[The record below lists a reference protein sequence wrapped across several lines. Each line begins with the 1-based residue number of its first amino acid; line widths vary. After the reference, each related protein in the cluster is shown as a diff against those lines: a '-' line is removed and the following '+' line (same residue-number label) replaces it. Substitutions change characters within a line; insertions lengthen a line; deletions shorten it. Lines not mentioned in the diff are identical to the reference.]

1 MSRDMLPA
9 MTDQRSGPQG
19 PPLQDE
25 VDDLVASWRA
35 ERLDI
40 EVGPLQILSRVS
52 RLARHL
58 DRARRA
64 AFAAHQLGT
73 WEFDV
78 LSALRRQGPPYQ
90 LSPGA
95 LLRAT
100 LVTSGTMTNRI
111 DRLAAAGLVRRHRDP
126 QDKRGVLVA
135 LTARGQAVADAALAD
150 LLQHERKLLAGLSA
164 GQRRELAGLLRVL
177 LAPFDADQ
185 EHGPR
190 VTG

>member
-1 MSRDMLPA
+1 MLQA

-25 VDDLVASWRA
+25 VDELVASWRA
-35 ERLDI
+35 ERPDLDV
-40 EVGPLQILSRVS
+40 EPLQILSRVS

-64 AFAAHQLGT
+64 AFAAHQLET

-111 DRLAAAGLVRRHRDP
+111 DRLAAAGLVHRRRDP

-150 LLQHERKLLAGLSA
+150 LLQRERKLLAGMSA

-185 EHGPR
+185 APDS
-190 VTG
+190 

>member
-111 DRLAAAGLVRRHRDP
+111 DRLERAGLVRRRPDP
-126 QDKRGVLVA
+126 QDKRGVLVT
-135 LTARGQAVADAALAD
+135 LTVAGQSRVDAALAD
-150 LLQHERKLLAGLSA
+150 LLAAEQALLAGLPETS
-164 GQRRELAGLLRVL
+164 RHTL
-177 LAPFDADQ
+177 
-185 EHGPR
+185 
-190 VTG
+190 

>member
-1 MSRDMLPA
+1 MEQVSAR
-9 MTDQRSGPQG
+9 PQ
-19 PPLQDE
+19 LRDE
-25 VDDLVASWRA
+25 VDELVAGWRA
-35 ERLDI
+35 ERPDLDT
-40 EVGPLQILSRVS
+40 EPLQVLSRVS

-58 DRARRA
+58 DRARTA
-64 AFAAHQLGT
+64 AFAAHDLQA

-111 DRLAAAGLVRRHRDP
+111 DRLADAGLVSRSPDP
-126 QDKRGVLVA
+126 QDKRGVLVT
-135 LTARGQAVADAALAD
+135 LTARGRAVVDAALTD
-150 LLQHERKLLAGLSA
+150 LLRSERELLTGLDGA
-164 GQRRELAGLLRVL
+164 QRRELAALLRVL

-185 EHGPR
+185 VPEGSR
-190 VTG
+190 

>member
-1 MSRDMLPA
+1 MSRDMLQA
-9 MTDQRSGPQG
+9 MNDQRGGAIS
-19 PPLQDE
+19 PPVHDE
-25 VDDLVASWRA
+25 VDDLVARWQV
-35 ERLDI
+35 ERPDLDV
-40 EVGPLQILSRVS
+40 EPLHVLSRVS

-64 AFAAHQLGT
+64 AFAAHQLET

-111 DRLAAAGLVRRHRDP
+111 DRLAGAGLVRRHPDP
-126 QDKRGVLVA
+126 QDKRGVLVT
-135 LTARGQAVADAALAD
+135 LTAEEQQRADEALAD
-150 LLQHERKLLAGLSA
+150 LVLSEYDLLNGLGPA
-164 GQRRELAGLLRVL
+164 DRRIPADLLRGL
-177 LAPFDADQ
+177 
-185 EHGPR
+185 GR
-190 VTG
+190 KR

>member
-1 MSRDMLPA
+1 MSRDMLDHMADPA
-9 MTDQRSGPQG
+9 PRREARAD
-19 PPLQDE
+19 PLRDE
-25 VDDLVASWRA
+25 VDDLVARWGA
-35 ERLDI
+35 ERPDLD
-40 EVGPLQILSRVS
+40 VAPMQVMSRLS

-64 AFAAHQLGT
+64 AFAAHDLEP

-95 LLRAT
+95 LLHAT

-111 DRLAAAGLVRRHRDP
+111 DRLAAAGLVSRHRDP

-135 LTARGQAVADAALAD
+135 LTDRGKNAADAALAG
-150 LLQHERKLLAGLSA
+150 LLTRERELLAGLA
-164 GQRRELAGLLRVL
+164 PGQQAELAGLLRLL
-177 LAPFDADQ
+177 LAPFDAQSDS
-185 EHGPR
+185 R
-190 VTG
+190 LD

>member
-1 MSRDMLPA
+1 MR
-9 MTDQRSGPQG
+9 
-19 PPLQDE
+19 DE
-25 VDDLVASWRA
+25 VDDLIAGWRA
-35 ERLDI
+35 ERPDLDT
-40 EVGPLQILSRVS
+40 EPLHVLSRVS

-64 AFAAHQLGT
+64 AFAAHDLET

-111 DRLAAAGLVRRHRDP
+111 DRLAAAGLVTRHPDP
-126 QDKRGVLVA
+126 ADKRGVLVR
-135 LTARGQAVADAALAD
+135 LTAKGRKAADAALTD
-150 LLQHERKLLAGLSA
+150 LLEQERALLSGLNA
-164 GQRRELAGLLRVL
+164 TERDQLANLLRVL
-177 LAPFDADQ
+177 LGPFDTDTP
-185 EHGPR
+185 G
-190 VTG
+190 